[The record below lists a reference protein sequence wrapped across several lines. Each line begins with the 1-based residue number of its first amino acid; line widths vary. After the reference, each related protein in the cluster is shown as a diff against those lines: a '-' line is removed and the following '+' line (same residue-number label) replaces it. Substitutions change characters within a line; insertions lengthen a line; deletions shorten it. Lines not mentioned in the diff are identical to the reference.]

1 MSIDKQIQE
10 VKTEIAVNQLAALAQ
25 LIAFPEDKL
34 KENMTNQDWMAQT
47 LAALHISRHALF
59 ALMDEEAR
67 AKVSQL
73 MVANVDANT
82 TAIMDVI
89 DKIVGNAQ
97 TPIV

>member
-1 MSIDKQIQE
+1 MTLDQQIQD
-10 VKTEIAVNQLAALAQ
+10 VKTEIAVNQLATLAQ

-34 KENMTNQDWMAQT
+34 KEKVVDQDWMAQV

-67 AKVSQL
+67 DKVRDL
-73 MVANVDANT
+73 LLINVDANT

-89 DKIVGNAQ
+89 DKIVNNAQ